1 MLAWGADAFGHLL
14 RGIEDC
20 VAAGASASTD
30 VPADATAVWVALHGM
45 VTLRSALPGFP
56 WPELA
61 PMLRHAVLA
70 LARVTAR

>member
-14 RGIEDC
+14 RGIGDC
-20 VAAGASASTD
+20 VTAGVSTSTD

-56 WPELA
+56 VAEQA

-70 LARVTAR
+70 LARVTGR